1 MKRACIFDMV
11 YDRCIVPSLRF
22 NGFILVAPLAKE
34 VSTMRRLSWP
44 FVVLPILGFGMVA
57 WSQARSEP
65 EESRPAAVEPRAPD
79 GGGGS
84 ARLRQLQEELDKEM
98 NSLIELYKHLH
109 AHPELSYHEQK
120 TAATLA
126 EELRKLGFEV
136 TEKIGGHGIV
146 GVFKNGSGPTIM
158 VRADMDALPIAEQT
172 GLEYASKVRIRDGE
186 GKEVGVMH
194 ACGHDIHMTCWV
206 GTARMLMRCKDQWQG
221 TLLMIGQ
228 PAEER
233 GAGARMMLED
243 GLYEKFPKPDY
254 ALALHCDGSMAH
266 GYIGYTEG
274 LALANVDSVDIT
286 VYGKGGHGSAPHTT
300 IDPIVIASRIVL
312 DLQTLVSRELDPLES
327 GVVTVGSIHGGSK
340 HNIIPG
346 EVKLQITVRS
356 FKDSVRKHLLEGIER
371 IAKAAA
377 AAARAPDPLVKVD
390 TSEFTPATY
399 NHPKLTRR
407 VVDHLK
413 EHLGPDALREKKP
426 AMGGEDFSRFSRDG
440 VPIFIFWL
448 GTIAPETVAEAAKS
462 GRPLPSLHSPFY
474 APVPQPSIQTGVSA
488 MTLAVLD
495 LFQSPRKD

>member
-1 MKRACIFDMV
+1 MKKFGLTI
-11 YDRCIVPSLRF
+11 
-22 NGFILVAPLAKE
+22 
-34 VSTMRRLSWP
+34 
-44 FVVLPILGFGMVA
+44 VVLCMALIAGMTLSHGDDGA
-57 WSQARSEP
+57 ESTAAARMVKD
-65 EESRPAAVEPRAPD
+65 ALLVEMD
-79 GGGGS
+79 
-84 ARLRQLQEELDKEM
+84 
-98 NSLIELYKHLH
+98 SLINLYKHLH
-109 AHPELSYHEQK
+109 THPELSYREEK

-136 TEKIGGHGIV
+136 KEKIGGHGIV
-146 GVFKNGSGPTIM
+146 GVFKNGAGPTIL
-158 VRADMDALPIAEQT
+158 VRTDMDALPIIEET
-172 GLEYASKVRIRDGE
+172 GLPYASKVRTRDAD

-194 ACGHDIHMTCWV
+194 ACGHDMHMTCWV
-206 GTARMLMRCKDQWQG
+206 GTARMLVKLKDQWKG
-221 TLLMIGQ
+221 TLIMVGQ

-233 GAGARMMLED
+233 GAGARLMLED

-254 ALALHCDGSMAH
+254 ALALHCDGTIAH
-266 GYIGYTEG
+266 GQIGFTEG
-274 LALANVDSVDIT
+274 LALANVDSVDIV

-377 AAARAPDPLVKVD
+377 LAARAPEPLVKVE
-390 TSEFTPATY
+390 TAEFTPATY
-399 NHPKLTRR
+399 NDPQLTRK
-407 VVDHLK
+407 VVALIRK
-413 EHLGPDALREKKP
+413 QLGPETLKEKKP
-426 AMGGEDFSRFSRDG
+426 VMGGEDFSRFAKDG

-448 GTIAPETVAEAAKS
+448 GTIAPEKVAESAQS

-474 APVPQPSIQTGVSA
+474 APVPQPSIETGVSA
-488 MTLAVLD
+488 MTLAVID
-495 LFQSPRKD
+495 LFHSK